1 MEGVG
6 LITILLLGVI
16 VLAIISNKYKFP
28 FPIVLVLSGI
38 LISLI
43 PGLPAI
49 SLQPDIVFLIFLP
62 PLLYDASWN
71 TNWYNFKLYRRPIL
85 FTAFGLVFFTT
96 FIVGLVAHTCIPGIS
111 WPAGFLLG
119 AIISPTDSVAA
130 ISMMKGLPLAKR
142 ITSILEGES
151 LVNDASGL
159 IAYKYAI
166 AAVMAGNF
174 VFWEAGLNFLWV
186 IAGGVGIGLAIG
198 YLAFLMSKGKNF
210 DSIILTSISLIV
222 PFTSYLLANYF
233 EVSGVLAVVTTG
245 LFLSYHS
252 QSIITHQARITR
264 YAVWDVLIFILNGL
278 IFILIGLQL
287 KAIMAG
293 ITSYST
299 GQLIFYGILI
309 SAVVIITRFIY
320 VIPTA
325 LLPRYLSKKIRKE
338 PFDKRYM
345 FIIGWTGIRG
355 VISLAA
361 ALSLPMMLPDGNAF
375 PARNLIIYLTF
386 CVILAT
392 LLVLGLPLPWII
404 RKLKIQTYSVVAEE
418 YEVRTA
424 VLNATIDH
432 IDQNIEKVREEFRE
446 KIKRKYDY
454 KLQRIQKTDLPPGYF
469 GNVKPTMTPE
479 NIFNQYSQLEV
490 KIINVERTLLQ
501 DMYHKGKVSDEVVRK
516 IEREL
521 DLEESR
527 LALIMGV

>member
-38 LISLI
+38 AISLI
-43 PGLPAI
+43 PGLPPI

-71 TNWYNFKLYRRPIL
+71 TNWYNFKVYKRPIL
-85 FTAFGLVFFTT
+85 LVAFGLVFFTT
-96 FIVGLVAHTCIPGIS
+96 FIVGVVAHTLIPGIS
-111 WPAGFLLG
+111 WPAGFVLG

-130 ISMMKGLPLAKR
+130 ISMTKGLPLAKR

-174 VFWEAGLNFLWV
+174 VFWQAELNFLWV
-186 IAGGVGIGLAIG
+186 IAGGVGIGLGIG
-198 YLAFLMSKGKNF
+198 YLAFLMSKGRNF

-222 PFTSYLLANYF
+222 PFTSYLLANF
-233 EVSGVLAVVTTG
+233 LEVSGVLAVVTTG

-264 YAVWDVLIFILNGL
+264 YAVWDVIVFILNGL

-287 KAIMAG
+287 KTIMAG

-299 GQLIFYGILI
+299 GELIFYGILI

-320 VIPTA
+320 VVPTA

-361 ALSLPMMLPDGNAF
+361 ALSIPILLPDGTAF

-392 LLVLGLPLPWII
+392 LLFLGLPLPWII
-404 RKLKIQTYSVVAEE
+404 RKLKIQTHSIVAEE
-418 YEVRTA
+418 YEVRSTI
-424 VLNATIDH
+424 LNATIDH
-432 IDQNIEKVREEFRE
+432 LDQNIEKVREEFRE

-479 NIFNQYSQLEV
+479 NVFNQYSQLEV
-490 KIINVERTLLQ
+490 NIINVERRLLQ
-501 DMYHKGKVSDEVVRK
+501 DMYRKGKVSEEIVRK

-527 LALIMGV
+527 LALIMGI